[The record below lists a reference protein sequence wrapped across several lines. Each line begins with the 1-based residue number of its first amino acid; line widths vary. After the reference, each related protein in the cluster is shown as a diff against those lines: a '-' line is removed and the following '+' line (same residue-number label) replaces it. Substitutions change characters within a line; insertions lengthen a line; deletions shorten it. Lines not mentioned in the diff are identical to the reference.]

1 MLESNAYK
9 TYYAF
14 ASGEKTPKPKYVR
27 KKADPDTSPKQKP
40 IQATKRTR
48 LKSKAKVA
56 KSDKKKQPAK
66 KTKAKGL
73 AVLSEV
79 MELHTQVKVSCD
91 QQQNTSGT
99 DEGTSTI
106 PRVLDVPTYE
116 SESKKES
123 WGDSDEE
130 DEDVPIQN
138 NKNASQQSGFEQE
151 EEDAYVTLTPVLD
164 TQNTGGHLQIQETK
178 LPFKMAGLLFN
189 KYKGDRVR
197 VILVLELREMLQ
209 ALGEIMLQV
218 KKGLLIGM
226 EMGQES
232 DQELDEEQLAF
243 LANLRVTVS
252 QETQTIILHNAAFQ
266 TDDLGSYDS
275 DCDDISSGKVVLMD
289 NLSSYDSD
297 VLSEMFEKMS
307 NHVTNWDK
315 VNQETKTINES
326 LTAELERYK
335 ERVKTFEQRLNVDL
349 SSREKFI
356 DSQMDDMIW
365 NRNALKQEIDSL
377 KQALSKQ
384 VKEKELLLQT
394 FTVFKKE

>member
-1 MLESNAYK
+1 MRSQLTDYGFQFNKIPLYCDNKSAIALCCNNVQHSRAKHIDVRYHFIKEQVENGIVELYFVRTEYQLADIFTKPLPRDRFNFLIEKLDLGHTGDITYLTDVNVDYLHQPWRAFSTVINKFLSGKDTGMDKIPLSQSNAYK

-130 DEDVPIQN
+130 DEDV
-138 NKNASQQSGFEQE
+138 G
-151 EEDAYVTLTPVLD
+151 
-164 TQNTGGHLQIQETK
+164 
-178 LPFKMAGLLFN
+178 
-189 KYKGDRVR
+189 
-197 VILVLELREMLQ
+197 
-209 ALGEIMLQV
+209 
-218 KKGLLIGM
+218 
-226 EMGQES
+226 
-232 DQELDEEQLAF
+232 
-243 LANLRVTVS
+243 
-252 QETQTIILHNAAFQ
+252 
-266 TDDLGSYDS
+266 
-275 DCDDISSGKVVLMD
+275 
-289 NLSSYDSD
+289 
-297 VLSEMFEKMS
+297 
-307 NHVTNWDK
+307 
-315 VNQETKTINES
+315 
-326 LTAELERYK
+326 
-335 ERVKTFEQRLNVDL
+335 
-349 SSREKFI
+349 
-356 DSQMDDMIW
+356 
-365 NRNALKQEIDSL
+365 
-377 KQALSKQ
+377 
-384 VKEKELLLQT
+384 
-394 FTVFKKE
+394 